1 MAAETCSWIKARGI
15 VFFSNNNATTNG
27 QEILGIIEI
36 ADIFYFTA
44 HFHDTFMYMFSYR
57 FFIPTSI

>member
-1 MAAETCSWIKARGI
+1 MFVNKSEGI
-15 VFFSNNNATTNG
+15 VFFSNNTAATNG